1 VTRDSRPS
9 GRYIA
14 ALDGLRGC
22 SIAAVI
28 VHGAPHGHGGLAE
41 RVFGMVVGAGWAGVQ
56 LFFVLSG
63 FLITGILLD
72 TRQGAHFFRN
82 FYARRTLRIF
92 PAYYAT
98 LIVTLWLGPLVF
110 STAAQDVSAVLSRQG
125 WLWTYASN
133 IEILR
138 HNGWCFDA
146 GWLSLDH
153 TWSLAVEEQFYLV
166 WPVLVF
172 LLPRRGLAVVALAII
187 LASPFLRLGMLHGG
201 ASPEVVYS
209 FTLCRLDALAMGS
222 LLALVVRSDLEAAG
236 QRRVANGLLLAGVAA
251 VGTILVKSRGFDS
264 EDFLV
269 QTAGFSALAVL
280 CSGLVLWV
288 VLASRDGRSV
298 RFFSS
303 PALRFVGRY
312 SYGMYL
318 YQGILAPLFHRIPV
332 DRVAEL
338 LRSRLAAELAATAVA
353 FFGSTAVAFVSWH
366 LFERRFLTLK
376 DRFAR

>member
-1 VTRDSRPS
+1 VTGDPRPS
-9 GRYIA
+9 GRYIG
-14 ALDGLRGC
+14 ALDGLRAC

-28 VHGAPHGHGGLAE
+28 VHGTPHGHGGLAE
-41 RVFGMVVGAGWAGVQ
+41 RVFGMVVGAGWVGVQ

-63 FLITGILLD
+63 FLISGILLD
-72 TRQGAHFFRN
+72 TRQGSHFFRN

-98 LIVTLWLGPLVF
+98 LMVTLWLGPLVF
-110 STAAQDVSAVLSRQG
+110 STAAPDVSAVLSRQG

-138 HNGWCFDA
+138 HGGWCFEA
-146 GWLSLDH
+146 GWLNLDH

-166 WPVLVF
+166 WPVLLF
-172 LLPRRGLAVVALAII
+172 LLSRRAVAALAFAII
-187 LASPFLRLGMLHGG
+187 ALSPFLRLAMWRGG
-201 ASPEVVYS
+201 VSPEVVYS

-222 LLALVVRSDLEAAG
+222 LLALVVRSDLDLRR
-236 QRRVANGLLLAGVAA
+236 QWRVARGLLLVGALPLAA
-251 VGTILVKSRGFDS
+251 IVVKSRGFDS

-269 QTAGFSALAVL
+269 QTVGFSALAVF
-280 CSGLVLWV
+280 CSGVILSV
-288 VLASRDGRSV
+288 VLGSREGAKV
-298 RFFSS
+298 MFFGS

-318 YQGILAPLFHRIPV
+318 YQGILAPLFRRIPV
-332 DRVAEL
+332 DRVADL
-338 LRSRLAAELAATAVA
+338 IGSRLAAEMVVTAVA
-353 FFGSTAVAFVSWH
+353 FFGSLAVAFASFH
-366 LFERRFLTLK
+366 LFEQRFLAFK